1 MPPTAT
7 NRGSRRK
14 IKAPPSKGG
23 TAKKRLTMQETHQ
36 KHLDESIQ
44 LELNLATL
52 YTIFNDSFPE
62 DEDFW
67 WELAMEER
75 GHAALLQQEKK
86 QPQQSEFFPKNLLA
100 KDLQSLIDTNA
111 RITQLIGR
119 YKTDPPSRSEALK
132 TARDLEMAAG
142 ESHFQQFLDCPT
154 SSPAAN
160 IFKQLNQDD
169 CDHAARILQY
179 MQKNLID

>member
-1 MPPTAT
+1 
-7 NRGSRRK
+7 
-14 IKAPPSKGG
+14 
-23 TAKKRLTMQETHQ
+23 MQITHQ

-52 YTIFNDSFPE
+52 YTIFNDSFEE
-62 DEDFW
+62 DEEFW

-75 GHAALLQQEKK
+75 AHAALLQQEKK
-86 QPQQSEFFPKNLLA
+86 QPQQREFFPENLLA
-100 KDLQSLIDTNA
+100 KELQSLIDANA
-111 RITQLIGR
+111 RIVQLISK
-119 YKTDPPSRSEALK
+119 YKTSPPPRIEALQ
-132 TARDLEMAAG
+132 TAHDLEMAAG

-154 SSPAAN
+154 NSPAAN

-179 MQKNLID
+179 MQTNLI

>member
-1 MPPTAT
+1 M
-7 NRGSRRK
+7 S
-14 IKAPPSKGG
+14 
-23 TAKKRLTMQETHQ
+23 ETYLQ
-36 KHLDESIQ
+36 HLDESIQ

-52 YTIFNDSFPE
+52 YTIFNDAFAE

-100 KDLQSLIDTNA
+100 KELQSLVEANA
-111 RITQLIGR
+111 RIVQLIST
-119 YKTDPPSRSEALK
+119 YKMNPPSRGEALQ
-132 TARDLEMAAG
+132 TAIDLEMAAG

-154 SSPAAN
+154 NSPAAN

-169 CDHAARILQY
+169 CDHAARILEY
-179 MQKNLID
+179 REKNFTE